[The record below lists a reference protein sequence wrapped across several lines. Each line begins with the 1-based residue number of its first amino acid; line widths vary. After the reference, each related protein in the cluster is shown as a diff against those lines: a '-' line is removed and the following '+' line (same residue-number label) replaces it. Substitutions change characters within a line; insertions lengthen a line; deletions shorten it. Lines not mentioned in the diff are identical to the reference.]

1 VAATGGEQVSKS
13 INSEDLSIAKV
24 FQSFYRVPDYQREYV
39 WGEKG
44 AKGEGGDEVEQFLH
58 DIHSE
63 FEAATAQDAPE
74 YFIGTIVV
82 CEGENGIFDLI
93 DGQQRTTTSFL
104 TLCALRD
111 ALVELGA
118 EVPSTLKSEI
128 ADSSTD
134 WQGTT
139 VHRLRLDLQYEDAG
153 GVLTE
158 YAEGEGRSA
167 TREGT
172 RSIRNLANAYDAIRE
187 FLQEELD
194 GDPEQLRRFYGY
206 FANKVKLIRIQT
218 PSVSRALKI
227 FETINDR
234 GVGLDA
240 MDLLKNLLFMNAKPE
255 QFAKL
260 KAEWKELT
268 QELYSAGEK
277 PLRFLRYFILASFE
291 VKESKLREE
300 EIYDWLTKANDQT
313 NHVADPLGF
322 ATRLKKA
329 AQDYACFSKGQNPA
343 GKIEHGLLNT
353 RAVGGSAIRQH
364 YVLLLAGRHLQSEK
378 FAQLCDG
385 IEQLM
390 AVWLFAGV
398 PSKDYERAI
407 IAAAKTLRTVKSD
420 EDFQAFV
427 HSFFDAEKKAN
438 AQKFA
443 EALSTL
449 STWDVRQFRMKYLLA
464 KVAQYF
470 DTEAYGPQGR
480 EALSTYL
487 ASGNEVE
494 HILAQGANAEAV
506 AEFGDGADDPM
517 LAQKLGNLMLLEKSV
532 NIVAS
537 NEPYS
542 KKCVVYPSSVFL
554 VSRCQKEPL
563 QVGVNDRITRAIKR
577 LDPAPDWTREAIE
590 RRQKWFADV
599 ALDVWQIREPATI
612 SLADALIPEVDD
624 G

>member
-1 VAATGGEQVSKS
+1 VSEHAEQQ
-13 INSEDLSIAKV
+13 IAVLLHLGMAK
-24 FQSFYRVPDYQREYV
+24 SFYRVPDYQREYV

-44 AKGEGGDEVEQFLH
+44 ANGEGGDEVEQFLH

-82 CEGENGIFDLI
+82 CEGQDGIFDLI

-111 ALVELGA
+111 ALTDLGA
-118 EVPSTLKSEI
+118 EVPLTLKDEI
-128 ADSSTD
+128 AASSTD
-134 WQGTT
+134 WQGNTQ
-139 VHRLRLDLQYEDAG
+139 HRLRLDLQYEDAG
-153 GVLTE
+153 GVLAE
-158 YAEGEGRSA
+158 YSSGLAHSA
-167 TREGT
+167 SRDGT

-194 GDPEQLRRFYGY
+194 GDPAELRRFYGY

-277 PLRFLRYFILASFE
+277 PLRFLRYFILASFD

-300 EIYDWLTKANDQT
+300 EIYDWLTKSNDQT

-322 ATRLKKA
+322 ATRLKRA
-329 AQDYACFSKGQNPA
+329 AQDYARFSRGQSPA
-343 GKIEHGLLNT
+343 GKVEHGLLNT

-364 YVLLLAGRHLQSEK
+364 YVLLLAGRHLPPEQ
-378 FAQLCDG
+378 FTRVCDG

-407 IAAAKTLRTVKSD
+407 IGAAKTLRTVTTEK
-420 EDFQAFV
+420 DFDAFV
-427 HSFFDAEKKAN
+427 RGFFDVEKKAN
-438 AQKFA
+438 GQKFV

-470 DTEAYGPQGR
+470 DIEAYGPQGR
-480 EALSTYL
+480 EALASYL

-506 AEFGDGADDPM
+506 AEFGDGADDPV
-517 LAQKLGNLMLLEKSV
+517 LIQKLGNLMLLEKSV

-542 KKCVVYPSSVFL
+542 KKCAVYPSSVFL
-554 VSRCQKEPL
+554 MSRCQKEPL
-563 QVGVNDRITRAIKR
+563 QVGVNDRITRAVKR
-577 LDPAPDWTREAIE
+577 LHPAPVWDRDAIE
-590 RRQKWFADV
+590 SRQKWFADT
-599 ALDVWQIREPATI
+599 ALDVWQVRQPAALEPTTVD
-612 SLADALIPEVDD
+612 LPVQDA
-624 G
+624 GHG